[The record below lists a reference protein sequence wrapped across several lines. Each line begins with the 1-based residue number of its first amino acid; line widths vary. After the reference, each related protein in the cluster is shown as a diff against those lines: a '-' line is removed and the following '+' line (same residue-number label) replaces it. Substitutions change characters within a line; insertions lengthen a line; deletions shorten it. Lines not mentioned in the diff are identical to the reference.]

1 MRYRDVLIHTHAF
14 FTRDV
19 KDSPPIQT
27 RIELSA
33 QIWIGPLD
41 DQIAKSVIDACDKRY
56 FGPIPH
62 ARSSWQLYS
71 YVRELSLPN
80 SDWNW
85 DHDHVLGATVALSRL
100 VHPTSAGLL
109 CAARI
114 SLDEAGRMNEIYPAV
129 RSGISL
135 EVFLSPKRDRN
146 WLSIADA
153 EVLRELVPRYTLP
166 LPARV
171 HNALWHHEYAARTY
185 YINHRWSFI
194 CTGLE
199 ALLHTDRGRN
209 TAQFVQRLPALASE
223 LGITITET
231 QAGEAYDVRSRL
243 AHGLSLLST
252 GPGGPPAPQV
262 QLYDCLEDIL
272 RFAVLRCMRDSTF
285 ADIFRSDDLIRSRW
299 PLRP

>member
-1 MRYRDVLIHTHAF
+1 MRCRDVLVHTYAF
-14 FTRDV
+14 LARDV

-27 RIELSA
+27 RIDLSD

-41 DQIAKSVIDACDKRY
+41 DQIAKLVIDACDKRY

-62 ARSSWQLYS
+62 ARDAWQLYS
-71 YVRELSLPN
+71 YVRELNVSHK
-80 SDWNW
+80 DWNW
-85 DHDHVLGATVALSRL
+85 DHDHVLEAVVALSRL
-100 VHPTSAGLL
+100 LHPTSAGLL

-114 SLDEAGRMNEIYPAV
+114 SFDEDGRVDEIYPAV

-135 EVFLSPKRDRN
+135 EVFLSPQRGRN
-146 WLSIADA
+146 WLVEADA
-153 EVLRELVPRYTLP
+153 RLLRELVPRLPVP
-166 LPARV
+166 LPERV
-171 HNALWHHEYAARTY
+171 HTAFWHHEYAARTY

-199 ALLHTDRGRN
+199 ALLHTDRRRN

-231 QAGEAYDVRSRL
+231 QADEAYDVRSRL

-262 QLYDCLEDIL
+262 QLYDCIEDIL